1 MLKVSLF
8 SAEQLVCYIVN
19 FTECVFHVL
28 AITGGLAMV
37 KSSKISILLNV
48 LMFCFSLSCA

>member
-28 AITGGLAMV
+28 AITGWLAMV

>member
-8 SAEQLVCYIVN
+8 SAEQLICYSVN
-19 FTECVFHVL
+19 FIECVFHVL

-37 KSSKISILLNV
+37 KSSKITILLNV
-48 LMFCFSLSCA
+48 FMCCFSLSCA